1 MKTSNGRR
9 CSCGVPSLRRMSLI
23 VTYIAW
29 SETGVLILYVE
40 PISTSGRSSFSCIQ
54 ITLSWAFKGSFGA
67 APGASLA
74 SGLSTRY
81 LAIFFS
87 ILMCAMSELPVI
99 AFFQGIEEIRR
110 GVHFA
115 VIFDLLIP
123 ARLDLSA
130 VFEREYVGGVLEIVL
145 LDQNPL
151 ECFRVEAKRGAAL
164 QALFEGIQV
173 DILEILVL
181 VIGWDVRRLGDGRV
195 HPQLGRRLNV
205 DMFFRPYVV
214 RRDEVVG
221 QLFGRHLR
229 IRHGARIHEFAV
241 REKFE
246 RKDVDLFFRLLAFAN
261 DIAKVM
267 VRERRLDAVRSVVG
281 ERQRDGSGGRDRRMV
296 GESRA
301 HFGELVDQFRRRF
314 GDALHIAAISRMQY
328 PARHLGADAPAILH
342 HLGTLAQHFA
352 GDREFFAH
360 DRCGTLLPRE
370 FQPGLPPRN
379 RHFTRYVL

>member
-9 CSCGVPSLRRMSLI
+9 CSCGVPSLRTMSLI

-54 ITLSWAFKGSFGA
+54 ITLSGAFTGSFGA
-67 APGASLA
+67 LPGASLL

-87 ILMCAMSELPVI
+87 ILMCAISELPVV

-123 ARLDLSA
+123 ARLDFGA
-130 VFEREYVGGVLEIVL
+130 VFQREYVGGVLEIVL
-145 LDQNPL
+145 FDQNTL
-151 ECFRVEAKRGAAL
+151 ECLRIEAKRGAAL
-164 QALFEGIQV
+164 QALFEGVQV
-173 DILEILVL
+173 DVLEILVL
-181 VIGWDVRRLGDGRV
+181 VIGGNVRGLGDGRV

-205 DMFFRPYVV
+205 DMFLRADVV

-229 IRHGARIHEFAV
+229 IRHGARIHQFAV
-241 REKFE
+241 GEQFE
-246 RKDVDLFFRLLAFAN
+246 RKDVDLFLRLLAFAN

-267 VRERRLDAVRSVVG
+267 VCERRLDAVRCIVG
-281 ERQRDGSGGRDRRMV
+281 ERQ
-296 GESRA
+296 
-301 HFGELVDQFRRRF
+301 
-314 GDALHIAAISRMQY
+314 GD
-328 PARHLGADAPAILH
+328 
-342 HLGTLAQHFA
+342 
-352 GDREFFAH
+352 
-360 DRCGTLLPRE
+360 
-370 FQPGLPPRN
+370 
-379 RHFTRYVL
+379 